1 MTSIVLREIAEG
13 LTLKKLDYY
22 FLKAFRINDQ
32 VNLVNHLFTWVGTKK
47 RNPSGKSQEGGK

>member
-22 FLKAFRINDQ
+22 FLKAFCINHQ
-32 VNLVNHLFTWVGTKK
+32 VNLGNHLFTWIGTKK
-47 RNPSGKSQEGGK
+47 GNPSGKSQEGGK